1 MLFWQNS
8 DQKSLK
14 IPNMEYNK
22 VKKIALYLVFVS
34 FSDCNFIGETVAAE
48 FLLNS
53 ERIPKPYSFYSRNSW
68 RMSWLVSCLTVS
80 SNSLKFLIY
89 EIEDWIFW
97 KILMKTNLNVTPN
110 MIWPHYALLC
120 SATLRLGFGF
130 CGLHTRFVRMLFPRP
145 CS

>member
-53 ERIPKPYSFYSRNSW
+53 
-68 RMSWLVSCLTVS
+68 VG
-80 SNSLKFLIY
+80 
-89 EIEDWIFW
+89 
-97 KILMKTNLNVTPN
+97 ILNCWQKVVNMK
-110 MIWPHYALLC
+110 
-120 SATLRLGFGF
+120 
-130 CGLHTRFVRMLFPRP
+130 
-145 CS
+145 